1 LELTSDIDVRRSY
14 ARDASGLEMVPDVVA
29 RASSIADVVDVV
41 RDAAARTIQVTAAGA
56 QTSTTA
62 ASIVDHGILLSMRAM
77 GRILDIDTARRV
89 ARVEPGVTIGSL
101 NEELAPLGLRFSP
114 DPTSEN
120 DATIGGA
127 IACNAS
133 GARSLRY
140 GATRPHV
147 RGVKLVNG
155 DAEVVEL
162 RRPQLEKNTVGFHVA
177 QDPVDWIVG
186 SEGTLGVVVEAE
198 LSLVKKPAR
207 EIGLAIPFAT
217 EREALGFVVAAREQ
231 SDRAAVAR
239 AQCLEYF
246 DGQALSIARAHIG
259 SPNWMQDADAIV
271 YLEQA
276 FEDESSIDAVLDV
289 WLSIADTFD
298 ARADSI
304 DVYDDA
310 AALRN
315 ARRFRHAV
323 PAFTNERG
331 AARRAYGGRKVSTD
345 WAVPFRSLPNAIDAA
360 HRFADARGVPRA
372 ITYGHAGNGHPHQ
385 NFIAA
390 DADELARVMSVVDAT
405 IHHVLSLGGTV
416 AAEHGLGKLKRHW
429 LGVQMS
435 KTQLRVIRAIKETL
449 DPRGMFAP
457 GNVIAEEP

>member
-1 LELTSDIDVRRSY
+1 VDLSRDPDVRFSY
-14 ARDASGLEMVPDVVA
+14 ARDASGLELIPDAVA
-29 RASSIADVVDVV
+29 RPTSIAETLEVV
-41 RDAAARTIQVTAAGA
+41 REAIASGATVTPAGA

-62 ASIVDHGILLSMRAM
+62 ASIVDQGVLLSMRAM
-77 GRILDIDTARRV
+77 GCILDVDPIARI
-89 ARVEPGVTIGSL
+89 ARVEPGVTIGAL
-101 NEELAPLGLRFSP
+101 NEELAPIGLRFSP

-147 RGVKLVNG
+147 RGVKIVDGAGELL
-155 DAEVVEL
+155 DL
-162 RRPQLEKNTVGFHVA
+162 RRPQLEKNTVGFHAA

-198 LSLVKKPAR
+198 LSLVRRPPR
-207 EIGLAIPFAT
+207 EIGLASPFPT
-217 EREALGFVVAAREQ
+217 ERDALAFVVAAREQ

-246 DGQALSIARAHIG
+246 DGQALAIARAHIG
-259 SPNWMQDADAIV
+259 LPQWMSEAGALV
-271 YLEQA
+271 YLEQPM
-276 FEDESSIDAVLDV
+276 EDEGSIDPVLDV
-289 WLSIADTFD
+289 WLSIAEQHD
-298 ARADSI
+298 AITDAI

-323 PAFTNERG
+323 PAFMNEKG
-331 AARRAYGGRKVSTD
+331 AARRAFGGRKVSTD
-345 WAVPFRSLPNAIDAA
+345 WAVPFRLLPGALDAA
-360 HRFADARGVPRA
+360 RRFADAAKIPHAVA
-372 ITYGHAGNGHPHQ
+372 YGHAGNGHPHQ
-385 NFIAA
+385 NFIAH
-390 DADELARVMSVVDAT
+390 DADELARILAVVDET
-405 IHHVLSLGGTV
+405 IRHILTLGGTV
-416 AAEHGLGKLKRHW
+416 AAEHGLGKIKRHW
-429 LGVQMS
+429 LGLQLS
-435 KTQLRVIRAIKETL
+435 KPQLAVMRAMKETL

-457 GNVIAEEP
+457 GNVIGPHE